1 MFYITPLPHFNIII
15 IYILHSIQWS
25 SLKLSNDP
33 INLSFSSS
41 LCLKS
46 KQKHEKHISDP
57 PLPSHH
63 HHLFMSF
70 TNPLKNHPPQRL
82 LPLRRRRRQL
92 PHLPLRHLLL
102 RLLPSRHQRLL
113 LLHMVH
119 QLRRQNRRL
128 DRRPRPSRQRPRL
141 QDLLQPRRRL
151 RPHQHR
157 RLRRLVH
164 QHQLDPRLHRRHP
177 GLRQPRHPGPKH
189 GRPVA
194 ELRLPDRHPPPKPT
208 HDADH
213 PPQVLHRRRRPHLGL
228 LRLLLRQ
235 RQRVAHDVRRPGD
248 VDHILAE
255 PGSRRVGER
264 EDPIQLLSTRHARRQ
279 WPLQFE
285 RQASFQRVRR
295 GGCRG
300 QRRLTMGYDGNLRLF
315 SLNET
320 TRNWSVAWE
329 ALPHLCK
336 VHGLCGQNG
345 ICVYAPEPK
354 CTCPPH
360 YEMTDRSDWNRGC
373 KPKFNLSCDQQKI
386 KLVELPHTDFW
397 GYDFTFNI
405 NMSFETCRNI
415 CMSNCNCVAF
425 RYGLDR
431 KCYDK
436 SALWDGYQSPEFWG
450 TIYLKIPSDLDATVS
465 PTSQK
470 LLRLACNTT
479 VIEPTLGNSG
489 LYAERVGK
497 TQWGYFYGFLT
508 AIGVVE
514 FVFIGLGWWFLFRR
528 GGNSSGINDGYQ
540 IMRSQFRRFT
550 YGELKKATKNFSEEL
565 GRGCTGAVYK
575 GVLDDQRTVA
585 VKRLE
590 DVTQGEG
597 EFWAEV
603 NTIGRINHMN
613 LVRMY
618 GFCSERKHRL
628 LVYEYVEYGSLDRL
642 LFNDYAAD
650 SSLEWEERFKIAVG
664 TAKGLAYLHHECLE
678 WVVHC
683 DIKPENILIDRNYEA
698 KIADFGLMKLSQR
711 GAPTEEMSRIRG
723 TKGYMAPEW
732 VLNLPITAKVDVYS
746 FGVVLLEMLRGRR
759 ILDWEADVKS
769 LIKVAKERLASGDD
783 SWIEDLVDARLSG
796 DVDAKQAE
804 TMALIAFLCV
814 EEEAGKRPTMDKV
827 VETLMAADVLN
838 HEAFTEVIVESVD
851 EFEV

>member
-1 MFYITPLPHFNIII
+1 MRNTYPILLCLLIII
-15 IYILHSIQWS
+15 ISSCPSPTHSKTTLHRDS
-25 SLKLSNDP
+25 SLSVEDEDNFLTSP
-33 INLSFSSS
+33 SGSFSCGFYQVGTNAFSFSIWFTNSAAKTVVWTAARDRPVNGRGSKISFNRDGGFVLTNIDGSVVWSTNTSS
-41 LCLKS
+41 TSAATADILDSGNLVIRDPDMVVLWQSFDSPTDTLLPNQPMTRTTRLKS
-46 KQKHEKHISDP
+46 SIADGDLTSGYFDFYFDNDNVLRMMYDGPATSTIYWPNPEVGVSENGRTRYNSSRLAMLDDNGRFNSSD
-57 PLPSHH
+57 
-63 HHLFMSF
+63 
-70 TNPLKNHPPQRL
+70 K
-82 LPLRRRRRQL
+82 
-92 PHLPLRHLLL
+92 
-102 RLLPSRHQRLL
+102 
-113 LLHMVH
+113 
-119 QLRRQNRRL
+119 
-128 DRRPRPSRQRPRL
+128 
-141 QDLLQPRRRL
+141 
-151 RPHQHR
+151 
-157 RLRRLVH
+157 
-164 QHQLDPRLHRRHP
+164 
-177 GLRQPRHPGPKH
+177 
-189 GRPVA
+189 
-194 ELRLPDRHPPPKPT
+194 
-208 HDADH
+208 
-213 PPQVLHRRRRPHLGL
+213 
-228 LRLLLRQ
+228 
-235 RQRVAHDVRRPGD
+235 
-248 VDHILAE
+248 
-255 PGSRRVGER
+255 
-264 EDPIQLLSTRHARRQ
+264 
-279 WPLQFE
+279 LQFN
-285 RQASFQRVRR
+285 ASDAGVVGVR
-295 GGCRG
+295 
-300 QRRLTMGYDGNLRLF
+300 RRLTMGYDGNLRLF

-320 TRNWSVAWE
+320 SGNWSVAWE

-508 AIGVVE
+508 AIGLVE

-528 GGNSSGINDGYQ
+528 GGDSSGINEGYQ
-540 IMRSQFRRFT
+540 IMKSQFRRFT

-565 GRGCTGAVYK
+565 GRGGTGAVYK
-575 GVLDDQRTVA
+575 GVLDDQRAVA

-628 LVYEYVEYGSLDRL
+628 LVYEYVEYGSLDKL
-642 LFNDYAAD
+642 LFNDYTAD

-664 TAKGLAYLHHECLE
+664 TAKGLSYLHHECLE

-711 GAPTEEMSRIRG
+711 GAPTEELSRIRG

-796 DVDAKQAE
+796 DVDVKQAE
-804 TMALIAFLCV
+804 SMALIAFLCV
-814 EEEAGKRPTMDKV
+814 EEEAGKRPTMDMV

-838 HEAFTEVIVESVD
+838 HEAFTEPIVESVD